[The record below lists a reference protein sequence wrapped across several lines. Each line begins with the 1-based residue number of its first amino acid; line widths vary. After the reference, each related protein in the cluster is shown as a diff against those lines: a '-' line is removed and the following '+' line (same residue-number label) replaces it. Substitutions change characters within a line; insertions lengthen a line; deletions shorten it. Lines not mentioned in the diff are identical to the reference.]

1 LELTK
6 QERFVREQTKL
17 IDEAAKSFKS
27 LVCQINILNNVAK
40 VMGIKQDKVITG
52 DNELRMSAS

>member
-27 LVCQINILNNVAK
+27 LVCQINILSNVAK
-40 VMGIKQDKVITG
+40 IMGVNQDKVITG
-52 DNELRMSAS
+52 DNELRISAS